1 MSQTSTARGSAM
13 LVMIGYEIEIGF
25 AIGRLVSVFFDMARE
40 LTGGATQVHFSFS
53 KVGAARS
60 NALPSDFSQVIEFD
74 MRQPTPAAVAA
85 LADHIRRHG
94 IDTIFALD
102 LSANASYLGELR
114 KAGVKRIFSYWGA
127 PMSSLNSGL
136 KLLLKQ
142 LEVVLLRR
150 ARPDHFI
157 FESRAMQRF
166 AVEGRGI
173 PARQTT
179 VIPTGVDA
187 NKFRP
192 DPTHTALVYERF
204 NIPRDRR
211 VIVYMGHLHA
221 RKGVHVLMRAAGHLV
236 SVMGRRDAHVLFLGN
251 RGDEVEKFRDDF
263 AAGTE
268 CITFGGYH
276 NDIPALLSGCYAG
289 CIPSTGWDSFPMSSL
304 EMQAC
309 GLPVVVSDWQGV
321 PETIADGETGV
332 VVKTGDAALL
342 AEAIVALVDDP
353 SRRDRMAAAARRRI
367 EAAFMREHQVVNL
380 TRYLRQQGVN

>member
-1 MSQTSTARGSAM
+1 M
-13 LVMIGYEIEIGF
+13 LIMIGYEIDIGF
-25 AIGRLVSVFFDMARE
+25 AIGRLVSVFFDMARQW
-40 LTGGATQVHFSFS
+40 TGNTTQVHFCFA

-60 NALPSDFSQVIEFD
+60 NALPPDFNQVIEFD
-74 MRQPTPAAVAA
+74 MRQPTPAAAAA
-85 LADHIRRHG
+85 LADYIRAHR
-94 IDTIFALD
+94 IDTIFGLD
-102 LSANASYLGELR
+102 LSANASYLGGLR
-114 KAGVKRIFSYWGA
+114 SAGIERIFSYWGA
-127 PMSSLNSGL
+127 PMSSLNTGV
-136 KLLLKQ
+136 KLLLKRM
-142 LEVVLLRR
+142 EVAMLRR

-166 AVEGRGI
+166 AVEGRGL
-173 PARQTT
+173 PARQTV

-187 NKFRP
+187 NRFRP
-192 DPTHTALVYERF
+192 DPASSELVYQRF

-211 VIVYMGHLHA
+211 IIVYMGHLHA

-263 AAGTE
+263 AAGME

-309 GLPVVVSDWQGV
+309 GLPVLVSDLQGV
-321 PETIADGETGV
+321 PETIGDGETGV
-332 VVKTGDAALL
+332 VVKTGEAALL
-342 AEAIVALVDDP
+342 AQAITALIDDP
-353 SRRDRMAAAARRRI
+353 SRRDRMAVAARARI
-367 EAAFMREHQVVNL
+367 ETAFTREHQVVNL
-380 TRYLRQQGVN
+380 TRFLQQRAL